1 MTQIR
6 LKPWRTTWRGVSIA
20 AIVSA
25 GALAAG
31 ALGAA
36 PAGASAHIGAYR
48 QINLV
53 SDQPGKA
60 NLPDSDLV
68 NAWGLAASP
77 GTNASPGSPLWVA
90 DNGSDV
96 ATLYKGIS
104 ATSVSKVPLTVSVTG
119 AAPTGQVFNGDG
131 SAFIVKDGQGNSGS
145 ALFIFDTENGTIDGW
160 APNVGGP
167 PPSMVTEVARNNGAN
182 AVYKGLAEATV
193 KGKSFLYAT
202 NFRSGRVEAYDSTFT
217 PVEMPGGLFVDR
229 GLPTG
234 YGPFG
239 IAEIKG
245 MLYVSF
251 AKQDSTLHDD
261 VGGSGHGFVDVFTNN
276 GKFVRRLVSR
286 GALDSPWGMALAP
299 AGFGQFSGDLLVGN
313 FGNGLINVYNPDN
326 GAHLGVLRRSNG
338 VPIQIDGLW
347 GLMFGNGNAAK
358 TNQLIFSAGPSH
370 ESHGLLGKIVVAH

>member
-182 AVYKGLAEATV
+182 AVYKGLAVAQV
-193 KGKSFLYAT
+193 NGKSFLYAT

-358 TNQLIFSAGPSH
+358 TNQLIFSSGPSD
-370 ESHGLLGKIVVAH
+370 ESHGLLGKIVVAP